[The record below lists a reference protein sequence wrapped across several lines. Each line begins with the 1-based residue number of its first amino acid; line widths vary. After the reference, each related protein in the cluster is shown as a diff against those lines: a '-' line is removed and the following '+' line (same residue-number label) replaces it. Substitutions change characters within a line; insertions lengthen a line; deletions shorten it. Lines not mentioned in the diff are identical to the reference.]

1 MRITWT
7 PGVRPASPSTG
18 GLHFQGRSILTA
30 ALQVTRLG
38 TENHFITITLL
49 TTQEFSTLN
58 PINHRQYLCLL
69 LTLSQDLVKT
79 FGINLASEVVL
90 VGSGSGARGVGY
102 NCDFLATAIREVNSR
117 AQVRCIADSPDLV
130 PWWVRSEECGGRGEE
145 RVEQE
150 ERLWGRRGDASCVEE
165 NKVGPPS

>member
-1 MRITWT
+1 M
-7 PGVRPASPSTG
+7 
-18 GLHFQGRSILTA
+18 
-30 ALQVTRLG
+30 
-38 TENHFITITLL
+38 
-49 TTQEFSTLN
+49 
-58 PINHRQYLCLL
+58 
-69 LTLSQDLVKT
+69 LSQDLVKT
-79 FGINLASEVVL
+79 FGIHLASEVLL

-117 AQVRCIADSPDLV
+117 AQVLNITALDQTTACFITLRQVRCIADSPDLV

-165 NKVGPPS
+165 NKVASPPS